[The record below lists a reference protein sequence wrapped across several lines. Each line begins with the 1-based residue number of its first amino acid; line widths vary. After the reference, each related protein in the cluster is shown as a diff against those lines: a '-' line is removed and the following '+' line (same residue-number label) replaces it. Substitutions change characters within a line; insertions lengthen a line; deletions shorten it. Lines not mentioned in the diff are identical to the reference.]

1 MTVVVVTEPEFAKA
15 AAVFRKAE
23 GFECIPVPAEEAAL
37 AQRIRETGARHA
49 IIGVV
54 KYSGPLYD
62 AIPAGGVIA
71 RFGVGHDG
79 VDKAAARARGILCC
93 NTPGVLDA
101 SVAECAVGLMLA
113 VARNLAACAL
123 DAPGAAW
130 APRVGVELAGKTLT
144 VIGCGSIGGRVAR
157 VARHGLGMR
166 VVGFGRSRPADLE
179 PYAEFSSDFA
189 AAAGQADFVS
199 VHIPD
204 TAANRDFISRERL
217 GLMKKGAILINTARG
232 GVVDEDAV
240 FDAITAG
247 TIAGAGLD
255 VFKQEPYR
263 PQPSGKDL
271 RTLPQVLMTPHI
283 GSSTR
288 EACERMALAALRNIG
303 HAIAGRS
310 GEMNLIG

>member
-1 MTVVVVTEPEFAKA
+1 MTIVLVTEPEYAKA
-15 AAVFRKAE
+15 AAVFRQAE
-23 GFECIPVPAEEAAL
+23 GFQCLAAPAEEAAL
-37 AQRIRETGARHA
+37 AQRVRETGARHV

-54 KYSGPLYD
+54 KYSGALYE

-130 APRVGVELAGKTLT
+130 APRMGIELAGKTLA

-157 VARHGLGMR
+157 IARHGLGMR

-204 TAANRDFISRERL
+204 TAANRDFINRERL
-217 GLMKKGAILINTARG
+217 GLMRMGAILINTARG

-247 TIAGAGLD
+247 TLAGAGLD

-263 PQPSGKDL
+263 PQQADKDL
-271 RTLPQVLMTPHI
+271 RTLSQVLMTPHI

-288 EACERMALAALRNIG
+288 EACERMALAALRNLG
-303 HAIAGRS
+303 HAIAGRH
-310 GEMNLIG
+310 GEMNLVS